1 MLATKELKEYMKEC
15 LKDVNKFTT
24 KQLKELLQNNGIV
37 YKKDYDVHAF
47 SNAIAALRRQNY
59 IINYDTGK
67 YKVNSLKEENQNII
81 KEESKENVL
90 PKNALYEEK
99 EKEIIHEEKEI
110 IHEEKEIIHE
120 EKEEIVHE
128 QKELEEIRKKI
139 LKCLKD
145 EYAEIEGILDTVKP
159 SVFGKNLQTYEDILG
174 LLKYLEN
181 FKFTVE

>member
-1 MLATKELKEYMKEC
+1 MLGTKELKGYMKEC
-15 LKDVNKFTT
+15 LKDINKFTT
-24 KQLKELLQNNGIV
+24 KQLKDLLQNNGIV

-81 KEESKENVL
+81 EEGSKEDVL
-90 PKNALYEEK
+90 FKNAFYEEK
-99 EKEIIHEEKEI
+99 DKEIIREEKDKEIIHEE
-110 IHEEKEIIHE
+110 
-120 EKEEIVHE
+120 
-128 QKELEEIRKKI
+128 KELEEIRKKI
-139 LKCLKD
+139 LKCLKE

>member
-24 KQLKELLQNNGIV
+24 KQLKELLQNNSIV

-90 PKNALYEEK
+90 PKNALY
-99 EKEIIHEEKEI
+99 EEKEI